1 MNSKGIRCWTVV
13 LMLVL
18 QSGAMGAGMVLAPEA
33 VLERIGFGSCAKEDR
48 PQPIWEVVVTNRPQL
63 FLFLGDNIYGDTTNL
78 TILRQKWGLLG
89 AQPGFQKLKRTC
101 PLLATWDDH
110 DYGANDA
117 GADFVLRRESQAAF
131 LDFFEVP
138 AGDPRRTRD
147 GVYHSVVVGPAGRRV
162 QILLLDAR
170 FFRSPLKTGF
180 KPGEPGEGYRG
191 PYAPE
196 TSPSATVLGE
206 TQWRWL
212 EARLRE
218 PAELRLICSG
228 VQVIPDEH
236 GSEMWGNFPLERR
249 RLFEVIARTRAN
261 GVVFLSG
268 DRHLA
273 EIMRLPPEKSGVS
286 YPLYEVTSSSL
297 NVPSGNLTRAGVRF
311 ANEINSYRQ
320 GLTYFDTNYGMIL
333 IDWTQTPPV
342 VRLQVRDEKDTV
354 VLQQRIRLGATVED
368 VRPVPR

>member
-1 MNSKGIRCWTVV
+1 MKSDRIMCWTGV
-13 LMLVL
+13 LMFVL
-18 QSGAMGAGMVLAPEA
+18 QSCAQGAGMVLAPEA

-48 PQPIWEVVVTNRPQL
+48 PQPIWDVVVTNRPQL
-63 FLFLGDNIYGDTTNL
+63 FLFLGDNIYGDTTNIA
-78 TILRQKWGLLG
+78 ILRKKWGLLG
-89 AQPGFQKLKRTC
+89 AQPGFQKLKLTC

-117 GADFVLRRESQAAF
+117 GADYILRRESQAAF

-138 AGDPRRTRD
+138 AGDPRRARD

-162 QILLLDAR
+162 QIVLLDAR

-191 PYAPE
+191 RYAPE

-236 GSEMWGNFPLERR
+236 GSETWGNFPLERR

-273 EIMRLPPEKSGVS
+273 EIMRIPPEKSGVG

-297 NVPSGNLTRAGVRF
+297 NAPSGNLTRAGVRF

-320 GLTYFDTNYGMIL
+320 GLTFFDTNYGMIL

-354 VLQQRIRLGATVED
+354 VLQQRIRL
-368 VRPVPR
+368 